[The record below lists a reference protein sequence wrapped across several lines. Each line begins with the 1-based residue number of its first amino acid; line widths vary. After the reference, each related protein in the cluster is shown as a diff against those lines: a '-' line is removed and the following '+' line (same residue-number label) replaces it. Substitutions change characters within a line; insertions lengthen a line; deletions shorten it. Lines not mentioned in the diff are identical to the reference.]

1 MKASYIPTKA
11 LVIIVEG
18 YTFDRLRQLQR
29 ECPLGLPSSGD
40 YRPHTFS
47 KLIHNS
53 KGIENICDIEVL
65 FIGGQ
70 VIMNV

>member
-18 YTFDRLRQLQR
+18 YTFHRLRQLQR
-29 ECPLGLPSSGD
+29 ECPSGLPSSGD
-40 YRPHTFS
+40 YRPYTFS

-53 KGIENICDIEVL
+53 KGIENICHIEVL